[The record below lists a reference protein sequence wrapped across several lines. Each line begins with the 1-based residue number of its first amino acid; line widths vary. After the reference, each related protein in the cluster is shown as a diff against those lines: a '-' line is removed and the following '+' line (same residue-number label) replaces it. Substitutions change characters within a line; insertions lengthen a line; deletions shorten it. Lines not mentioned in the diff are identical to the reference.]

1 MGDAPDL
8 SIKIDGESIGSG
20 RKKYHLVQITFFH
33 LPTDQFPK
41 SVDFALEAL
50 AQRSPEKNQKGLG
63 SNHIFFAHFEVVLER
78 SAKVRGPEKLS
89 VSL

>member
-1 MGDAPDL
+1 M
-8 SIKIDGESIGSG
+8 GSG
-20 RKKYHLVQITFFH
+20 RKNYNLVQNTLFH

-63 SNHIFFAHFEVVLER
+63 PNHNFFTRFGVVLER
-78 SAKVRGPEKLS
+78 SAKVRGSEKRS